1 MFLLNERYYET
12 NDFTERAILLND
24 RFCGTIV
31 NRENVRNRWKTNNNF
46 ENERISIFERW
57 KRNKR
62 NV

>member
-1 MFLLNERYYET
+1 MFLLNERYYGT
-12 NDFTERAILLND
+12 NDFTERVILLND

-46 ENERISIFERW
+46 ESERISIFERW